1 METKIKEVTKVEA
14 VNKEAVLAEVAV
26 VAVAEENANLE
37 PHAKTETQ
45 LVNSTILTP
54 LKFQTVVSVIK
65 TAVEDQ
71 TVAQSQTALTGPT
84 LSATELNADLP
95 TTFQEQRI
103 QQPTLRLTLSFQH
116 R

>member
-1 METKIKEVTKVEA
+1 LETKIKEVTKVEA

-54 LKFQTVVSVIK
+54 LKFQTVASAIK
-65 TAVEDQ
+65 TAEDQ
-71 TVAQSQTALTGPT
+71 TVAQSQIVRTGPT
-84 LSATELNADLP
+84 PSATVSSVDSP
-95 TTFQEQRI
+95 ITFQEQRI
-103 QQPTLRLTLSFQH
+103 QQPTLRLTLSCQH

>member
-1 METKIKEVTKVEA
+1 V
-14 VNKEAVLAEVAV
+14 VAV
-26 VAVAEENANLE
+26 VEENANLE

-54 LKFQTVVSVIK
+54 LKFQTVDSVIK

-71 TVAQSQTALTGPT
+71 TVAQSQTALTGTTP
-84 LSATELNADLP
+84 SAIELNVDSP
-95 TTFQEQRI
+95 ITFQVQRI
-103 QQPTLRLTLSFQH
+103 QQPTLRLTLSYQH